1 MTAGLG
7 EKYLVFSEDA
17 DAEEVHLELLQAYPK
32 VQTVGGY
39 VTFCILMYDTL
50 LILSPQFQLRTP
62 SNL

>member
-32 VQTVGGY
+32 LQTAGGY
-39 VTFCILMYDTL
+39 VTFCILIYNIFPHNFSYE
-50 LILSPQFQLRTP
+50 LIWIFPP
-62 SNL
+62 